1 MGAEPWCYFVPYRP
15 DIGNALQELRQRE
28 FEAGRYNP
36 VQQLPEF
43 PPDLSAPDP
52 GAAHATIQE
61 AFEASGA
68 DGTRSIIDM
77 DRTGETPDYGVM
89 TQMPEDLVFELFG
102 TPQPTREVIEDAGAV
117 ASVMERG
124 QGMYTIV
131 YRDGR
136 PAEILF
142 VGMSYD

>member
-1 MGAEPWCYFVPYRP
+1 MGAEPWCYFVPYQP

-36 VQQLPEF
+36 VQQFPEF
-43 PPDLSAPDP
+43 PPDLNTPGP
-52 GAAHATIQE
+52 GAGHATIQE
-61 AFEASGA
+61 ALDASGA
-68 DGTRSIIDM
+68 DGTRSILDM
-77 DRTGETPDYGVM
+77 DRTGEAPDYGVV

-102 TPQPTREVIEDAGAV
+102 TPQPTREVIEDAGGF

-142 VGMSYD
+142 AGVSYD